1 MSTTKSLS
9 IILNNLI
16 YLLLSP
22 PFLCNSLHDISFFC
36 LDAPLSITTSSL
48 YYSFLPKVSYLPRMC
63 LQYSSPPQP
72 SSDEEDIERQSPPL
86 EVSDGET
93 DGVDPGPGIMHGE
106 TGQWRQRDFIKL
118 CAEQLLHYHDDNK

>member
-1 MSTTKSLS
+1 MTLQ
-9 IILNNLI
+9 LF
-16 YLLLSP
+16 Y
-22 PFLCNSLHDISFFC
+22 
-36 LDAPLSITTSSL
+36 LDAPLSITPSFL
-48 YYSFLPKVSYLPRMC
+48 YCSFLPQVSYLPRMC

-106 TGQWRQRDFIKL
+106 TGQWRQRDFVKL
-118 CAEQLLHYHDDNK
+118 RAEQLLHYHDDKE

>member
-1 MSTTKSLS
+1 MSYTSYFL
-9 IILNNLI
+9 
-16 YLLLSP
+16 P
-22 PFLCNSLHDISFFC
+22 PFLCNSLHDISFFY
-36 LDAPLSITTSSL
+36 LNAPLPITTSSL
-48 YYSFLPKVSYLPRMC
+48 SYFFLPKVSYLPRMC

-106 TGQWRQRDFIKL
+106 TGQ
-118 CAEQLLHYHDDNK
+118 